1 MESLL
6 IALVDLSP
14 LLLPRLAADPG
25 TPLGRLIDLVG
36 EVTEGM
42 QEQVC
47 VSLGRSLAGNAGGG
61 GGVLTLFYQQVMP

>member
-6 IALVDLSP
+6 IALVDLST

-25 TPLGRLIDLVG
+25 THLGRLLDLLG

-47 VSLGRSLAGNAGGG
+47 VRLGRALAGNAGGG
-61 GGVLTLFYQQVMP
+61 PHSYSNR